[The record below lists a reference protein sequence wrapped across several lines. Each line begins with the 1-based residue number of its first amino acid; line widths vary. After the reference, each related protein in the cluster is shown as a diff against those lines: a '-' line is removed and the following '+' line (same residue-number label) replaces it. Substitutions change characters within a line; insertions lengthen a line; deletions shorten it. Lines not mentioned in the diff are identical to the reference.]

1 MERVFY
7 HLQRFVSDI
16 TGDILSRQGLRN
28 ASNNKHSRKRL
39 ADACQNT
46 ELFLEEKITKRERRA
61 TETLINNYLAKERA
75 FYRLNERFVSN
86 ITGDI
91 IFFDKVF
98 GTLHTVN
105 ISQATCRRVPKHEL
119 FLEEKNN

>member
-1 MERVFY
+1 VERVFY

-75 FYRLNERFVSN
+75 FYRLNKRFVSN

-91 IFFDKVF
+91 IFSARSSERFK
-98 GTLHTVN
+98 
-105 ISQATCRRVPKHEL
+105 R
-119 FLEEKNN
+119 